1 MAVIVVPAAVYDP
14 LGPAVGGVTG
24 GVGGVG
30 GVAGGVPG
38 GVAGGA
44 FTGDGALLLSQPA
57 SPPASRPPIKSTTAL
72 ERKAK
77 NIKKWLEVN
86 HKSSAQTS
94 SSCGAKT
101 VFCFFMGRGDSGI
114 VTVKAPLVTAIVL
127 VIKKLAFVVWSP
139 TEVKVLAAVR
149 AVGLKPVWVFAPN
162 ITHVF
167 PLAGNA
173 AAVFSTSG

>member
-1 MAVIVVPAAVYDP
+1 VAVIVVPAAVYDP

-94 SSCGAKT
+94 LLAELNRFFAFLRGGA
-101 VFCFFMGRGDSGI
+101 
-114 VTVKAPLVTAIVL
+114 APEL
-127 VIKKLAFVVWSP
+127 
-139 TEVKVLAAVR
+139 
-149 AVGLKPVWVFAPN
+149 
-162 ITHVF
+162 
-167 PLAGNA
+167 
-173 AAVFSTSG
+173 